1 VAEGNLPGSALA
13 LKIRVEDVY
22 TQKLRT
28 WMRLH
33 EKGGRRHE
41 MLCHHNHEADWMFV

>member
-1 VAEGNLPGSALA
+1 VAEGNLPESALA
-13 LKIRVEDVY
+13 FKIRVEDVY

-33 EKGGRRHE
+33 EKGGRRDGT
-41 MLCHHNHEADWMFV
+41 LCHYNHEADWMFV